1 MGDDTLESAAPNPAL
16 TQGEVRLRVQRN
28 GATVAI
34 NREDSP
40 MRRIILT
47 LVLLCLCAAAS
58 AATYRFR
65 NGVVTEGDSVAAV
78 IQRAGKP
85 DRVVQLQNEYGA
97 GVGERWEYYFGSKL
111 VALVISDG
119 RVISIRETF

>member
-1 MGDDTLESAAPNPAL
+1 
-16 TQGEVRLRVQRN
+16 
-28 GATVAI
+28 
-34 NREDSP
+34 

-47 LVLLCLCAAAS
+47 VVLLCLCAAAS

-78 IQRAGKP
+78 MQRAGKP
-85 DRVVQLQNEYGA
+85 DRIVQLENEYGA

-111 VALVISDG
+111 VALVISG
-119 RVISIRETF
+119 GKVISIGETW

>member
-1 MGDDTLESAAPNPAL
+1 
-16 TQGEVRLRVQRN
+16 
-28 GATVAI
+28 
-34 NREDSP
+34 

-47 LVLLCLCAAAS
+47 VVLLCLCAAAS

-85 DRVVQLQNEYGA
+85 DRIVQLENEYGA

-111 VALVISDG
+111 VALVISG
-119 RVISIRETF
+119 GKVISISETW

>member
-1 MGDDTLESAAPNPAL
+1 
-16 TQGEVRLRVQRN
+16 
-28 GATVAI
+28 
-34 NREDSP
+34 

-47 LVLLCLCAAAS
+47 IVLLCLCAAAS

-97 GVGERWEYYFGSKL
+97 GVGERWEYYFGTKL
-111 VALVISDG
+111 VSLVISGG
-119 RVISIRETF
+119 RVIEITETW

>member
-1 MGDDTLESAAPNPAL
+1 
-16 TQGEVRLRVQRN
+16 
-28 GATVAI
+28 
-34 NREDSP
+34 

-47 LVLLCLCAAAS
+47 VVLLCLCAAAS

-85 DRVVQLQNEYGA
+85 DRIVQLQNEYGA
-97 GVGERWEYYFGSKL
+97 GVGERWEYYFGNKL
-111 VALVISDG
+111 VALVISGG
-119 RVISIRETF
+119 RVIEISETW

>member
-1 MGDDTLESAAPNPAL
+1 
-16 TQGEVRLRVQRN
+16 
-28 GATVAI
+28 
-34 NREDSP
+34 

-47 LVLLCLCAAAS
+47 LILLSLCTVAT

-85 DRVVQLQNEYGA
+85 DRVVTLENERGA
-97 GVGERWEYYFGSKL
+97 AVGERWEYYFGSKL
-111 VALVISDG
+111 VALEISGG
-119 RVISIRETF
+119 RVVSITETF

>member
-1 MGDDTLESAAPNPAL
+1 
-16 TQGEVRLRVQRN
+16 
-28 GATVAI
+28 
-34 NREDSP
+34 

-47 LVLLCLCAAAS
+47 VVLLCLCAAAS

-78 IQRAGKP
+78 MQRAGKP
-85 DRVVQLQNEYGA
+85 DRIVQLENEYGA

-111 VALVISDG
+111 VALVISG
-119 RVISIRETF
+119 GKVISISETW

>member
-1 MGDDTLESAAPNPAL
+1 
-16 TQGEVRLRVQRN
+16 
-28 GATVAI
+28 
-34 NREDSP
+34 

-47 LVLLCLCAAAS
+47 VVLLCLCAAAT

-85 DRVVQLQNEYGA
+85 DRVVELQNERGA
-97 GVGERWEYYFGSKL
+97 AVGERWEYYFGNKL
-111 VALVISDG
+111 VGLVISGG
-119 RVISIRETF
+119 RVIEISETW

>member
-1 MGDDTLESAAPNPAL
+1 
-16 TQGEVRLRVQRN
+16 
-28 GATVAI
+28 
-34 NREDSP
+34 

-47 LVLLCLCAAAS
+47 VILLCLCAAAS

-85 DRVVQLQNEYGA
+85 GRIVQLQNEYGA

-111 VALVISDG
+111 VALVISGG
-119 RVISIRETF
+119 RVIEISETW

>member
-1 MGDDTLESAAPNPAL
+1 
-16 TQGEVRLRVQRN
+16 
-28 GATVAI
+28 
-34 NREDSP
+34 

-47 LVLLCLCAAAS
+47 IILLCVCAAAS

-85 DRVVQLQNEYGA
+85 DRIVQLQNEYGA
-97 GVGERWEYYFGSKL
+97 GVGERWEYYFGNKL
-111 VALVISDG
+111 VSLELSG
-119 RVISIRETF
+119 GKVISISETF